1 MTGKALGGV
10 RRAQMIT
17 TYGIGSLVAVGSQS
31 FMVAGIDHWPDPVEG
46 EDVFIHEPRLE
57 RDLHVSGFRLPP
69 ASESERRGDVPV
81 VRFPVWHS
89 CPESGVL
96 TEFWHWGSP
105 TGTGA
110 PTCKEHDE
118 RELVPS
124 RFVMVCD
131 KGHIDEFPYY
141 RWVHAGSPPA
151 GRCGQLRIEASGRS
165 AALRDIEVSCSCGK
179 KVTMEGA
186 LGGSALRGVTGCTG
200 RMPWLGKDVRDEHC
214 DEQPRAMQRGA
225 SGVWFSDVASAIDIP
240 PWSQGVQKLIA
251 RHWKALGKARHLR
264 DLIEDMGLATGTG
277 YSVDDLARAVEKRR
291 RTEQG
296 LEDDSALDRKVEEY
310 EALTRT
316 TPEEGRNQTF
326 VCLPGPDGALAPE
339 LAVAQ
344 VMRVERL
351 REVRVL
357 QSFSRVAALG
367 PADRAKRGAALY
379 NTDSRPY
386 WLPAI
391 EVIGEGVFLTL
402 DQERLGAWEQR
413 KAVHDRA
420 ALIDT
425 AYRRPFTAT
434 GTEADRAITPRFLLL
449 HTLAHAVINEWSLDC
464 GYPAAALR
472 ERLYASDTMAGML
485 LYTATSDSAG
495 SLGGIVAQTE
505 PDRLF
510 SSIRRALEHTAW
522 CSADPLCIEATASGV
537 DSLNLAACHACAL
550 LPETSCEEYNTLL
563 DRGLLIGTPDAPDLG
578 FFTID

>member
-17 TYGIGSLVAVGSQS
+17 TYGAGSLVAVGSQS

-46 EDVFIHEPRLE
+46 EDVFVHEPRLE
-57 RDLHVSGFRLPP
+57 RDLRVDGFRLPP
-69 ASESERRGDVPV
+69 TSESERRGDVPV

-89 CPESGVL
+89 CPESGVI
-96 TEFWHWGSP
+96 TEFWRWGNP
-105 TGTGA
+105 TGA
-110 PTCKEHDE
+110 PTCKEHDD

-124 RFVMVCD
+124 RFVMVCG

-151 GRCGQLRIEASGRS
+151 GRCGQMKIEASGRS
-165 AALRDIEVSCSCGK
+165 AALRDIEISCSCGK

-186 LGGSALRGVTGCTG
+186 LGRAALRGITGCTG
-200 RMPWLGKDVRDEHC
+200 RMPWLGEHVREEGC

-240 PWSQGVQKLIA
+240 PWSQGLQKLIG
-251 RHWKALGKARHLR
+251 RHWKALGKVRHLR
-264 DLIEDMGLATGTG
+264 DLVEDMGLATGTG
-277 YSVDDLARAVEKRR
+277 YSVDDLVRAVEKRR
-291 RTEQG
+291 RTEEG
-296 LEDDSALDRKVEEY
+296 LDEDSAFDRKAEEY

-316 TPEEGRNQTF
+316 TLEGGRDQSF
-326 VCLPGPDGALAPE
+326 VCVPGPDGSSAPE
-339 LAVAQ
+339 LAMDQ

-357 QSFSRVAALG
+357 QSFTRVNAPSGAN
-367 PADRAKRGAALY
+367 RAQSGAPLY
-379 NTDSRPY
+379 NKDGRPN
-386 WLPAI
+386 WLPAM
-391 EVIGEGVFLTL
+391 EVVGEGVFLTI
-402 DQERLGAWEQR
+402 DQQRLSGWEERGVVRA
-413 KAVHDRA
+413 RA
-420 ALIDT
+420 ALIDA
-425 AYRRPFTAT
+425 AYRDRHEAMG
-434 GTEADRAITPRFLLL
+434 GTPDRKITPRFILI
-449 HTLAHAVINEWSLDC
+449 HTLAHAIINEWSLDC

-472 ERLYASDTMAGML
+472 ERLYASDTMAGIL

-510 SSIRRALEHTAW
+510 PSIRRALDRVAW

-537 DSLNLAACHACAL
+537 DSLNLAACHACVL
-550 LPETSCEEYNTLL
+550 LPETSCEEYNTFL
-563 DRGLLIGTPDAPDLG
+563 DRGLLIGTQEAPELG
-578 FFTID
+578 FFKID

>member
-17 TYGIGSLVAVGSQS
+17 TYGVGSLVAVGSQS
-31 FMVAGIDHWPDPVEG
+31 FMVAGIDHWPDRAEA
-46 EDVFIHEPRLE
+46 DNVFIHEPRLE
-57 RDLHVSGFRLPP
+57 RDLRVNGFRLPP

-96 TEFWHWGSP
+96 AEFWRWGN
-105 TGTGA
+105 TTGA
-110 PTCKEHDE
+110 PTCKEHDD

-124 RFVMVCD
+124 RFVMACG

-151 GRCGQLRIEASGRS
+151 GRCGQMRIEASGRS
-165 AALRDIEVSCSCGK
+165 AALRDIEISCACGK

-186 LGGSALRGVTGCTG
+186 LGGSALRGVATCTG
-200 RMPWLGKDVRDEHC
+200 RMPWLGKDVRESDC

-251 RHWKALGKARHLR
+251 RHWQALGKARHLR
-264 DLIEDMGLATGTG
+264 DLIEDMGLSAKTGH
-277 YSVDDLARAVEKRR
+277 SIDDLVRAVEKRR
-291 RTEQG
+291 RTEEG
-296 LEDDSALDRKVEEY
+296 LDQDSAFDRKLEEY

-316 TPEEGRNQTF
+316 TREDGRNQSF
-326 VCLPGPDGALAPE
+326 VCVPGPEGSLAPD
-339 LAVAQ
+339 LALGQ

-357 QSFSRVAALG
+357 QAFTRVSAPS
-367 PADRAKRGAALY
+367 PADRAKRGAPLY
-379 NTDSRPY
+379 NAESRPD

-391 EVIGEGVFLTL
+391 EVIGEGVFLTI
-402 DQERLGAWEQR
+402 DQLRLVEWEQR
-413 KAVHDRA
+413 DVVRARA
-420 ALIDT
+420 AVIDA
-425 AYRRPFTAT
+425 AYRDLFAPTV
-434 GTEADRAITPRFLLL
+434 GEADREITPRFVLL
-449 HTLAHAVINEWSLDC
+449 HTLAHAIINEWSLDC

-472 ERLYASDTMAGML
+472 ERLYAADSMAGML

-510 SSIRRALEHTAW
+510 SSIRRALERAAW

-537 DSLNLAACHACAL
+537 DSLNLAACHACVL

-563 DRGLLIGTPDAPDLG
+563 DRGLLIGTPDTPDLG
-578 FFTID
+578 FFKIS

>member
-17 TYGIGSLVAVGSQS
+17 TYGVGALVAVGSQS
-31 FMVAGIDHWPDPVEG
+31 FMVAGIDHWPDPVE
-46 EDVFIHEPRLE
+46 DDDLFIHEPRLE

-69 ASESERRGDVPV
+69 ASESKLRGDIPV
-81 VRFPVWHS
+81 VRFPVFHS

-96 TEFWHWGSP
+96 TEFWHWGTP
-105 TGTGA
+105 TGA
-110 PTCKEHDE
+110 PTCEEHE

-151 GRCGQLRIEASGRS
+151 GRCEQMTIEASGRS

-179 KVTMEGA
+179 RVTMEGA
-186 LGGSALRGVTGCTG
+186 LGGSALEDVIDCTG
-200 RMPWLGKDVRDEHC
+200 RMPWLGKDVREENC
-214 DEQPRAMQRGA
+214 DAKPRAMQRGA
-225 SGVWFSDVASAIDIP
+225 SGVWFSAVASAIDIP

-264 DLIEDMGLATGTG
+264 DLIEDMGLAAGTG
-277 YSVDDLARAVEKRR
+277 YSADDLVRAVQRRR
-291 RTEQG
+291 RTEAG
-296 LEDDSALDRKVEEY
+296 LEEDSARDRKVEEY
-310 EALTRT
+310 EALTRA
-316 TPEEGRNQTF
+316 TPEEGRVQTF
-326 VCLPGPDGALAPE
+326 VCVPGPDGSLAPE
-339 LAVAQ
+339 LGLSQ

-357 QSFSRVAALG
+357 QSFSRLAALG
-367 PADRAKRGAALY
+367 PADRAKRGAPLY
-379 NTDSRPY
+379 NVDSRPD
-386 WLPAI
+386 WLPAM

-402 DQERLGAWEQR
+402 DQQRLGEWEQR
-413 KAVHDRA
+413 DVVRARA
-420 ALIDT
+420 ALIDA
-425 AYRRPFTAT
+425 AYRNLFPST
-434 GTEADRAITPRFLLL
+434 GGEADRTITPRFLLL
-449 HTLAHAVINEWSLDC
+449 HTLAHAIINEWSLDC

-472 ERLYASDTMAGML
+472 ERLYASDTMAGVL

-505 PDRLF
+505 PERLF
-510 SSIRRALEHTAW
+510 PSIGRALDRTAW

-537 DSLNLAACHACAL
+537 DSLNLAACHACVL

-563 DRGLLIGTPDAPDLG
+563 DRGLLLGTPDTPELG
-578 FFTID
+578 FFKLA

>member
-1 MTGKALGGV
+1 
-10 RRAQMIT
+10 
-17 TYGIGSLVAVGSQS
+17 
-31 FMVAGIDHWPDPVEG
+31 MVAGIDHWPDPVEG
-46 EDVFIHEPRLE
+46 EDAFIHEPRLE

-69 ASESERRGDVPV
+69 ASESKLRGDVPV

-96 TEFWHWGSP
+96 TEFWRWGTP
-105 TGTGA
+105 TGA
-110 PTCKEHDE
+110 PVCKEHDD

-165 AALRDIEVSCSCGK
+165 AALRDIEVSCTCGK
-179 KVTMEGA
+179 RVTMEGA
-186 LGGSALRGVTGCTG
+186 LGGLALKDVTDCTG
-200 RMPWLGKDVRDEHC
+200 RMPWLGKDVREEHC
-214 DEQPRAMQRGA
+214 EAPPRAMQRGA

-251 RHWKALGKARHLR
+251 RHWKALGRTRNPK
-264 DLIEDMGLATGTG
+264 DLIEDMGLAAGSG
-277 YSVDDLARAVEKRR
+277 YSVDDLVRAVEKRR
-291 RTEQG
+291 RTEAG
-296 LEDDSALDRKVEEY
+296 LEEDSALDRKVEEY
-310 EALTRT
+310 EALTRK
-316 TPEEGRNQTF
+316 TPEQGRAQTF
-326 VCLPGPDGALAPE
+326 VCVPGPDGSLAPE

-357 QSFSRVAALG
+357 QSFSRLAALG

-379 NTDSRPY
+379 NADSRPH

-402 DQERLGAWEQR
+402 DQQRLVEWEQR
-413 KAVHDRA
+413 TAVQEQA
-420 ALIDT
+420 GLIDA
-425 AYRRPFTAT
+425 AYRTLFASK
-434 GTEADRAITPRFLLL
+434 GGEADRAITPRLLLL
-449 HTLAHAVINEWSLDC
+449 HTLAHAIINEWSLDC

-485 LYTATSDSAG
+485 IYTATSDSAG

-510 SSIRRALEHTAW
+510 SSIRRALEHAAW

-563 DRGLLIGTPDAPDLG
+563 DRGLLIGTPEAPDLG
-578 FFTID
+578 FFTIV